1 MLDVACKEGLT
12 FYDASNL
19 TAAAEG
25 GHKLVTDDE
34 RLLRVAARLVKASRS
49 TELGW
54 SPICAG
60 CRKEV
65 KSGYL
70 APRVA

>member
-34 RLLRVAARLVKASRS
+34 RLLRVAPRRVEASRS